1 MRKNL
6 LLLKDS
12 LEHLKIKFINTWLQ
26 FSKIVY
32 MDKLDNVT
40 NKYNNASHSAIKVE
54 PVDIKSSKYINSGK
68 EINNKDPIF
77 KFGDNVQN
85 TKI

>member
-1 MRKNL
+1 
-6 LLLKDS
+6 
-12 LEHLKIKFINTWLQ
+12 
-26 FSKIVY
+26 
-32 MDKLDNVT
+32 MDKLDNVI